1 MNYLGNLNHAIIV
14 VGYWIFDS
22 NHKKTLV
29 LNSELLDMI
38 FAPSVGEEQVAVF
51 ETEFT
56 AVVYLFSIAHL
67 RKE

>member
-1 MNYLGNLNHAIIV
+1 MYSLVNVNRAISV

-56 AVVYLFSIAHL
+56 AVVYLFSTSHL